1 MPFQL
6 AAARRRLVFTSDNQ
20 FELYGVST
28 RSRPKAA
35 GTALRCRITPAAFQL
50 AAARRRL
57 ARGLC
62 VFPNAICF
70 NSQPP
75 EGGWLRV
82 VLVFEPPSIV
92 STRSRP
98 KAAGFSPKL
107 KIIIRGSFNSQPPE
121 GGWLTNGAGAD
132 KLIMFQLAAARRR
145 LAGAIIFLG
154 ENLKGFNSQPP
165 EGGWPCRHFFG
176 AQLVMFQLAAA
187 RRRLA
192 HRHPKTNSLGGFQ
205 LAAARRRLAQHV
217 YVVDY
222 DERFQLAAARRRLV
236 THLADNV
243 RMLRFQL
250 AAARRRLVNH
260 FGR

>member
-121 GGWLTNGAGAD
+121 GGW
-132 KLIMFQLAAARRR
+132 
-145 LAGAIIFLG
+145 
-154 ENLKGFNSQPP
+154 
-165 EGGWPCRHFFG
+165 PCRHFFG